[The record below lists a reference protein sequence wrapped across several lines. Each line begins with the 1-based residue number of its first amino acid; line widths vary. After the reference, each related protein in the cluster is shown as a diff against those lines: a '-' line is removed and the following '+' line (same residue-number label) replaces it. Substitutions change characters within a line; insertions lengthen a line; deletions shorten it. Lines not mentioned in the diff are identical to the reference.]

1 MSMQENDADRPNPIL
16 PAPIG
21 EDGLVQTGDGA
32 RPGDTPPLPPI
43 AEDKRTPGD
52 QERPM
57 TEEEELDEALDD
69 TFPASDPIAPSRID
83 GPL

>member
-1 MSMQENDADRPNPIL
+1 MSNTHDQDAANPIL

-21 EDGLVQTGDGA
+21 EDGIVQTDDTSH
-32 RPGDTPPLPPI
+32 PGTKAPLPPI
-43 AEDKRTPGD
+43 AEDKPTPGN

-57 TEEEELDEALDD
+57 TQEEQLDEALDE
-69 TFPASDPIAPSRID
+69 TFPGSDPIAPSRID